1 MTIPYTAKIHHAIF
15 FIFFLFFLTGCN
27 AKEEPLTQTGFYFD
41 TIIQVTLYDEKK
53 AGCLDDCMEL
63 AEKYEKM
70 LSPSLEG
77 SDIWKINHSSGT
89 PVTVSDE
96 TIYLLKTALAYCE
109 MTDGQIDITIEPLN
123 SLWDFHADPSSSAV
137 PDNDGQDSR
146 LPDKKAIAEA
156 LNHVDYHSVV
166 IDGNTVTLQDPQSAV
181 NLGFIAKGY
190 IADKMKE
197 YLLSQ
202 NVENAIINLGGNL
215 LAVGTKPD
223 GSPYQFGIQKP
234 FDKHGAV
241 ITVLPV
247 NDLSAVSSGV
257 YERYFYQDDVLYHHI
272 LNPQNGYP
280 IQNELLGVT
289 ILSDSSMT
297 GDALSTTCFVLGLDK
312 GMALIESLDHVEAVF
327 ITTDYELHFTSGM
340 KTP

>member
-53 AGCLDDCMEL
+53 ANCLDDCMEL

-181 NLGFIAKGY
+181 SLGFIAKGY
-190 IADKMKE
+190 IADKM
-197 YLLSQ
+197 
-202 NVENAIINLGGNL
+202 
-215 LAVGTKPD
+215 KPD

-280 IQNELLGVT
+280 VQNELLGVT